1 MFVTTLF
8 ANDTSAR
15 ARHGEGGMM
24 LQAMNFDYICKHVS
38 VGEWGMVTKGQRDK
52 EGDGEMRGGK
62 FLIPLS
68 PLLLVSLPSFLILH
82 SDYVLAAAASTA
94 RLT

>member
-8 ANDTSAR
+8 ANNTSAR

-38 VGEWGMVTKGQRDK
+38 VGEWGIVTKGQSNK
-52 EGDGEMRGGK
+52 EGEEETRERK

-68 PLLLVSLPSFLILH
+68 PLLLVSLPSFPNLH
-82 SDYVLAAAASTA
+82 SYYVLAAAASTA
-94 RLT
+94 RRT